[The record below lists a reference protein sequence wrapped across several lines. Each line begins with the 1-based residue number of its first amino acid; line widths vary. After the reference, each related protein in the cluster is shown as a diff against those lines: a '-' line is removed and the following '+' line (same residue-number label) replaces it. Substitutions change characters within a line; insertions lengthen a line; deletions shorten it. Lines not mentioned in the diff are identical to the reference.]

1 MLIVSYK
8 FALLC
13 YLLFPGAAIIFLFLR
28 LDPDVVYKDVCAV
41 FFLCEVIESNS
52 SNRWCLYN
60 LIDTKL
66 LVTQD
71 ERKLDIK
78 IGYQNYFSTTH

>member
-1 MLIVSYK
+1 MLIVTYK

-13 YLLFPGAAIIFLFLR
+13 YYFFQVQQPFFLR

>member
-1 MLIVSYK
+1 ML
-8 FALLC
+8 
-13 YLLFPGAAIIFLFLR
+13 LLFPGPAAIFLFFLR
-28 LDPDVVYKDVCAV
+28 LDPDVVYKDVCTV
-41 FFLCEVIESNS
+41 FFLCEVMEINS
-52 SNRWCLYN
+52 SNRWCLHN
-60 LIDTKL
+60 SIDTKL